1 MKTHCSRLLAFLCLL
16 LMVSAAFAAEDVSQA
31 EKPIGLTGWR
41 VGFSNGLFLT
51 APENLASGGVPWNT
65 EQAIAFFPSCWSAE
79 NPSVRV
85 EIVRA
90 PASRFDD
97 LRNKAFTHIGG
108 SANAGRKFK
117 LDSYDTVQL
126 IQNGKTATIVKHAA
140 YAWGIVIT
148 PGSAPD
154 AQTVSQEVV
163 RSLWFE
169 RAEKPDWKD
178 RVVGYSWQAEL
189 PYEMSE
195 EYTESK
201 STESYRVRWGDFS
214 VTTLKGGA
222 YTDFDK
228 TVANQV
234 EAMSKRADIKDVKVQ
249 RFAREF
255 GYLAKERG
263 VAVQIDFKRGEEP
276 HRAYKIA
283 TVTGYGGIFTTINLK
298 PKNPDH
304 LAWAHRILAT
314 LRLGYGVPG
323 DNYRKVD
330 LKGEAV
336 SYENE
341 ATFKAPQND
350 GVLNSFVS
358 TDGRNFAFVMNQGD
372 NVIIPLSGEL
382 NDLGLLARD
391 TMIGNVVQGAGGKLT
406 QATILPAAVGAFPAR
421 RIRFEA
427 LFNKKNTFYGD
438 ALVILT
444 ARKLYLPM
452 FLTETATNDKMPRV
466 AGSWEFDNS
475 VPKGWKQQGVGGK
488 YHVLLPEDA
497 KATQSDGK
505 TIYQAKR
512 DGIEVYVEVKQ
523 ENFSDEITLSF
534 DGLTTGE
541 KEDNPIATDYGALFR
556 LKQRMERNY
565 AFSWART
572 SIGEAQGVAGWSSGP
587 NNQGMSDGLVLRHG
601 THSLLVQ
608 VNWNPRDKQSRETRD
623 AFLASLRCDS
633 SNATTVSTPAPAQ
646 ENKESPGTAWF
657 YMFGG

>member
-16 LMVSAAFAAEDVSQA
+16 LMVSAGVAAPDASQP

-51 APENLASGGVPWNT
+51 APENLTSGGVPWNT
-65 EQAIAFFPSCWSAE
+65 EQAIAFFPSSWSAE
-79 NPSVRV
+79 NPAVRV
-85 EIVRA
+85 ELVRA
-90 PASRFDD
+90 PAARFDD

-108 SANAGRKFK
+108 GEKAGRKFK
-117 LDSYDTVQL
+117 LDSYEAVQL
-126 IQNGKTATIVKHAA
+126 THNGITATVVKQAA
-140 YAWGIVIT
+140 YAWAVVVI
-148 PGSAPD
+148 PGKTAD
-154 AQTVSQEVV
+154 AQTVSADIV

-169 RAEKPDWKD
+169 RAERPEWKD

-195 EYTESK
+195 EYTDSK
-201 STESYRVRWGDFS
+201 NTESYRVRWGDFS

-228 TVANQV
+228 TVINQV
-234 EAMSKRADIKDVKVQ
+234 EAMSKRADIKEVKVQ

-276 HRAYKIA
+276 HRVYKIA

-298 PKNPDH
+298 PQNPDH

-323 DNYRKVD
+323 DNYHSVE

-336 SYENE
+336 SYDNE

-358 TDGRNFAFVMNQGD
+358 TDGRNFAFVMNQDD

-427 LFNKKNTFYGD
+427 RFGKERTFYGD
-438 ALVILT
+438 SLAVLT

-452 FLTETATNDKMPRV
+452 FMTDTATNDKMPRV
-466 AGSWEFDNS
+466 AGSWKFEN
-475 VPKGWKQQGVGGK
+475 PAPAGWKQHSVGGK
-488 YHVLLPEDA
+488 YQLLLPEGT
-497 KATQSDGK
+497 KATQKDDK
-505 TIYQAKR
+505 TVYEVKR
-512 DGIEVYVEVKQ
+512 DGVEISVEVKK
-523 ENFSDEITLSF
+523 ENFPDEITLSF

-587 NNQGMSDGLVLRHG
+587 NNSGMSDGLVLRHG
-601 THSLLVQ
+601 TYSLLCQ
-608 VNWNPRDKQSRETRD
+608 VNWNPRDKKSRETRD
-623 AFLASLRCDS
+623 AVLASLRCDS
-633 SNATTVSTPAPAQ
+633 AGVAPPPQ
-646 ENKESPGTAWF
+646 SESKESPGTAWWF
-657 YMFGG
+657 MFGS

>member
-16 LMVSAAFAAEDVSQA
+16 LMVTAGVAAPDASQP

-51 APENLASGGVPWNT
+51 APENLKSGGVPWT
-65 EQAIAFFPSCWSAE
+65 IEQTVAFLPSSWSAE

-85 EIVRA
+85 ELVRA
-90 PASRFDD
+90 PAARFDD

-108 SANAGRKFK
+108 TANAGRKFK
-117 LDSYDTVQL
+117 LDSYETVQL
-126 IQNGKTATIVKHAA
+126 AHNGTTATVVKQAA
-140 YAWGIVIT
+140 YVWAVVVI
-148 PGSAPD
+148 PGKAAD
-154 AQTVSQEVV
+154 AQTVSADIV

-169 RAEKPDWKD
+169 RAEKPEWKD

-195 EYTESK
+195 EYTDSK
-201 STESYRVRWGDFS
+201 NTESYRVRWGDFS

-228 TVANQV
+228 TVTNQV
-234 EAMSKRADIKDVKVQ
+234 EAMSKRADIKEVKVQ

-276 HRAYKIA
+276 HRVYKIA

-298 PKNPDH
+298 PQNPDH

-323 DNYRKVD
+323 DNYRSVE

-336 SYENE
+336 SYDNE

-358 TDGRNFAFVMNQGD
+358 TDGRNFAFVMNQDD

-382 NDLGLLARD
+382 EGLGLLARD
-391 TMIGNVVQGAGGKLT
+391 QMAGNIIKGAGGQLT
-406 QATILPAAVGAFPAR
+406 KATILPAAVGAFPAR
-421 RIRFEA
+421 RVRFEA

-438 ALVILT
+438 SFILMT
-444 ARKLYLPM
+444 AGKLYFPM
-452 FLTETATNDKMPRV
+452 FMTESATNDKMPRV
-466 AGSWEFDNS
+466 ASSWKFET
-475 VPKGWKQQGVGGK
+475 PTPAGWKQHSVGGK
-488 YHVLLPEDA
+488 YQLLLPEGT
-497 KATQSDGK
+497 KATQKDDK
-505 TIYQAKR
+505 TVYEVKR
-512 DGIEVYVEVKQ
+512 DGVEISVEVKK
-523 ENFSDEITLSF
+523 ENFPDEITLSF

-587 NNQGMSDGLVLRHG
+587 NNSGMSDGLVLRHG
-601 THSLLVQ
+601 TYSLLCQ
-608 VNWNPRDKQSRETRD
+608 VNWNPRDKKSRETRD
-623 AFLASLRCDS
+623 AVLASLRCDS
-633 SNATTVSTPAPAQ
+633 AGVAPPPASTPQ
-646 ENKESPGTAWF
+646 SESKESPGTAWWF
-657 YMFGG
+657 MFGS